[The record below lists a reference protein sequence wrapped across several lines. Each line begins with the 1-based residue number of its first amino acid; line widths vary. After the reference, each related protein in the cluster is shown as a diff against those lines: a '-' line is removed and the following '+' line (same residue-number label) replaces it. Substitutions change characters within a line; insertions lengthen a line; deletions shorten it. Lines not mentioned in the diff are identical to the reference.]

1 MKWLVP
7 IVLIFLGQLWIALA
21 VTIVFL
27 AFE

>member
-7 IVLIFLGQLWIALA
+7 IVLVFFGELWLALL
-21 VTIVFL
+21 VTIIFL

>member
-7 IVLIFLGQLWIALA
+7 IVLIFFGELWLALL

>member
-1 MKWLVP
+1 MRWLVP
-7 IVLIFLGQLWIALA
+7 IVLIFFGELWLALL

>member
-7 IVLIFLGQLWIALA
+7 IVLIFFGELWIALV
-21 VTIVFL
+21 VTVLFL

>member
-7 IVLIFLGQLWIALA
+7 IVLIFFGELWIAL
-21 VTIVFL
+21 VITLIFL